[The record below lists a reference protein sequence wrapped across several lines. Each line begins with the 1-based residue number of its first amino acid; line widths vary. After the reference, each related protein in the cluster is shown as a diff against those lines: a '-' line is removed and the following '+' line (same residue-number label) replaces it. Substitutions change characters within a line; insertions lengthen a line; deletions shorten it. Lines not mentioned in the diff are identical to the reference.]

1 MIRPQP
7 HDDESSSRTLPV
19 DLSHDSALPAA
30 SGSTQ
35 IVVKHGVDKSG
46 SLFVMTSQDGAIYR
60 RLVQD
65 VLSQQAAEYRMA
77 HPWIAPDPHTEL
89 LNWVDAPKLA
99 IGRERE
105 RHVQDVIDGRAD
117 TESGRNP
124 SAYDTATTSETE
136 RRAAK
141 AAELKIDP
149 TTLGRWMD
157 YWREGGSP
165 LFLIPH
171 LSRALHKSGAREVA
185 PEIPAY
191 VRHWNRSRHLS
202 SKKTLLNEHALVLS
216 DLTRHGL
223 VSSVAGATRSD
234 GTEIPHALTALSYD
248 AFVKQIRHLNR
259 GRTPRT
265 AKTRQ
270 QQSKRPVITSPRH
283 RGFDFGDRVE
293 VDATLT
299 DIHVWG
305 PDGPVRL
312 WAVFAVCVSTRYCW
326 LRLVKT
332 APRGIHLGLLLWDML
347 GGEAFTTTAAAESG
361 APIPTV
367 PNNLEMHAWRGGTP
381 LPGVLPGC
389 IAADHGA
396 EEENGYF
403 IGLCAQ
409 LGIQLLWARTMSPP
423 DKAFVE
429 SHIDK
434 FAKACELLPGHKG
447 NTVENRPDQLD
458 SELLTFEQAQAAFR
472 HWSQWMATQPHS
484 GLPHSL
490 TEGRFHTPMEAV
502 SMSITR
508 GVPLRVLADPTLPL
522 RLLPT
527 LSLTPQDDGVTWEKR
542 RYAGRAYEKV
552 IGASLDAKGRR
563 GKLTFY
569 YDPDS
574 PRRLYWPE
582 PHTFEVHVLDAPGAA
597 SGVTGAFAEVRN
609 AQAKQFVGQPW
620 PSNNEWSRRR
630 AELAT
635 TMRSAWEQDGL
646 TADVVDLTEHRSKSS
661 KSRKTTAKARHR
673 REVWDNGGWDL
684 AEFEALIDHDID
696 DWDSPVDDPQGDPL
710 QMPRHRDGDQYGGA

>member
-1 MIRPQP
+1 MMRPKPQ
-7 HDDESSSRTLPV
+7 EVRAARTVPV
-19 DLSHDSALPAA
+19 DLSHDSTLAAA

-35 IVVKHGVDKSG
+35 VVVKHGVDKSG

-65 VLSQQAAEYRMA
+65 VLAQQAAEYRMA
-77 HPWIAPDPHTEL
+77 HPWITPDPHTEY
-89 LNWVDAPKLA
+89 LNWVDARKLE
-99 IGRERE
+99 IGRARE
-105 RHVQDVIDGRAD
+105 RHVLDVIEGRTD
-117 TESGRNP
+117 TESGRKP
-124 SAYDTATTSETE
+124 SAYDTTTTTETD

-141 AAELKIDP
+141 ASELRIDP
-149 TTLGRWMD
+149 TTIGRWID
-157 YWREGGSP
+157 AWLEGGSA
-165 LFLIPH
+165 LFLVPH
-171 LSRALHKSGAREVA
+171 LSRALSRSGAKDVA
-185 PEIPAY
+185 PEILAFI
-191 VRHWNRSRHLS
+191 RHWARSRHLS
-202 SKKTLLNEHALVLS
+202 SKKTLVNEHALVLS
-216 DLTRHGL
+216 ELGRHGL
-223 VSSVAGATRSD
+223 VSSAQGTTRPD
-234 GTEIPHALTALSYD
+234 GTPIPFELTALSYD
-248 AFVKQIRHLNR
+248 AFVKQIRHLSR

-270 QQSKRPVITSPRH
+270 QQSKRPVITGARH
-283 RGFDFGDRVE
+283 RGFDFGDRIE

-326 LRLVKT
+326 LRLVKEP
-332 APRGIHLGLLLWDML
+332 PRGIHLGLLLWDML
-347 GGEAFTTTAAAESG
+347 GGEAFTTTSPSAPG
-361 APIPTV
+361 APITTV
-367 PNNLEMHAWRGGTP
+367 PATLEMHAWKDGTP
-381 LPGVLPGC
+381 PPGVLPGC

-429 SHIDK
+429 SCIDK

-447 NTVENRPDQLD
+447 ATVENRPDRLD
-458 SELLTFEQAQAAFR
+458 QELLTFEQAQAAFR
-472 HWSQWMATQPHS
+472 HWSQWIATQPHS

-527 LSLTPQDDGVTWEKR
+527 LSLTPQDDGVTWDKR
-542 RYAGRAYEKV
+542 RFAGPAYEK
-552 IGASLDAKGRR
+552 IIQASLDSRGRR

-574 PRRLYWPE
+574 PRRLFWPE
-582 PHTFEVHVLDAPGAA
+582 PQTFQVHVLHAPGAA
-597 SGVTGAFAEVRN
+597 SGIIGAFAEVRD
-609 AQAKQFVGQPW
+609 AQAKQLVGQTW
-620 PSNNEWSRRR
+620 PSNNVWSRRR
-630 AELAT
+630 AQLAT

-646 TADVVDLTEHRSKSS
+646 TADVVDLTQRRAKSS
-661 KSRKTTAKARHR
+661 RSRGANAEAKHR

-684 AEFEALIDHDID
+684 SEFEALIDDDAD
-696 DWDSPVDDPQGDPL
+696 DWDTAPDDPFGSYGHT
-710 QMPRHRDGDQYGGA
+710 PRHRDGDQYEGA